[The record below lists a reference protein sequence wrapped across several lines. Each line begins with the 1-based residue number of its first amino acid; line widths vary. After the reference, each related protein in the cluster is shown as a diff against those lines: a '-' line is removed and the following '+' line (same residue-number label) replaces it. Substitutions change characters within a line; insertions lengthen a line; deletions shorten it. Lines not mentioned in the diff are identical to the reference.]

1 MVNIK
6 ENINFIILWSPKS
19 RSIYLSIN
27 LRLCMCAH
35 VCECGCVWLI
45 TWRCHSCL
53 EVPVHWWHVK
63 ELNILERSLE
73 MNIHTHSESS
83 VCVLYGLFNLITDV
97 EIGAGE
103 CSGNTI

>member
-1 MVNIK
+1 
-6 ENINFIILWSPKS
+6 
-19 RSIYLSIN
+19 
-27 LRLCMCAH
+27 
-35 VCECGCVWLI
+35 
-45 TWRCHSCL
+45 
-53 EVPVHWWHVK
+53 
-63 ELNILERSLE
+63 